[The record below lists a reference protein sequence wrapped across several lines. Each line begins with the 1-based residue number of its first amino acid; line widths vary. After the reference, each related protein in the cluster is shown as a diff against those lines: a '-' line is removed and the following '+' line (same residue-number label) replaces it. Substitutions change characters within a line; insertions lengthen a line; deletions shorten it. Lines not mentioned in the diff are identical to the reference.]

1 MRRLFP
7 QSAPTSVLKGMHK
20 YLLESAP
27 RLVCVFALC
36 LLLPACALRGA
47 GKNAADTEVPQPPS
61 FAEQVAM
68 LPNGVAQPFAQSPY
82 GAVSVTAGSTYVSG
96 LGNQCRPINI
106 VQGTMQYRAAVCRE
120 EQGWRVIPTIF
131 DNMPR

>member
-1 MRRLFP
+1 MRLQIF
-7 QSAPTSVLKGMHK
+7 V
-20 YLLESAP
+20 P
-27 RLVCVFALC
+27 RLVLLLALC
-36 LLLPACALRGA
+36 LLMPACALRGA
-47 GKNAADTEVPQPPS
+47 GKSASETEVPPTPT
-61 FAEQVAM
+61 FAEQVAG

-82 GAVSVTAGSTYVSG
+82 GAVTVTAGSTYISG

-106 VQGTMQYRAAVCRE
+106 VQGSMQYRAAVCRE

>member
-1 MRRLFP
+1 MRL
-7 QSAPTSVLKGMHK
+7 QILALVLTIC
-20 YLLESAP
+20 
-27 RLVCVFALC
+27 LV
-36 LLLPACALRGA
+36 LPACALRGA
-47 GKNAADTEVPQPPS
+47 GKIASETDVLPTPS
-61 FAEQVAM
+61 FAEQIAM

-82 GAVSVTAGSTYVSG
+82 GAVTVTAGSTYISG

-106 VQGTMQYRAAVCRE
+106 VQGAMQYRAAVCRE

>member
-1 MRRLFP
+1 MRLQILVPRF
-7 QSAPTSVLKGMHK
+7 VLV
-20 YLLESAP
+20 LSLS
-27 RLVCVFALC
+27 FI
-36 LLLPACALRGA
+36 LPACALRGS
-47 GKNAADTEVPQPPS
+47 GKSASETEVPPQPT

-68 LPNGVAQPFAQSPY
+68 MPNGVAQSFTQSPY
-82 GAVSVTAGSTYVSG
+82 GAVTVTAGSTYISG

-106 VQGTMQYRAAVCRE
+106 VQGSMQYRAAVWRE

>member
-1 MRRLFP
+1 MRL
-7 QSAPTSVLKGMHK
+7 QILVS
-20 YLLESAP
+20 
-27 RLVCVFALC
+27 RLVLVLALS
-36 LLLPACALRGA
+36 LILPACALRSA
-47 GKNAADTEVPQPPS
+47 GKSALESEVPPTPT
-61 FAEQVAM
+61 FAEQVAVM
-68 LPNGVAQPFAQSPY
+68 PSGVAQPFAQSPY

-120 EQGWRVIPTIF
+120 EHGWRVIPTIF

>member
-1 MRRLFP
+1 MRL
-7 QSAPTSVLKGMHK
+7 QILV
-20 YLLESAP
+20 P
-27 RLVCVFALC
+27 RLALALVLC
-36 LLLPACALRGA
+36 LILPACALRGA
-47 GKNAADTEVPQPPS
+47 GKSADTADVSPTPT

-68 LPNGVAQPFAQSPY
+68 MPNGVAQSFAQSPY
-82 GAVSVTAGSTYVSG
+82 GAVTVPAGSTYVSG

-106 VQGTMQYRAAVCRE
+106 VQGAMQYRAAVCQE

>member
-1 MRRLFP
+1 MRLQIF
-7 QSAPTSVLKGMHK
+7 V
-20 YLLESAP
+20 P
-27 RLVCVFALC
+27 RLV
-36 LLLPACALRGA
+36 LLLALGLLMPACALRGA
-47 GKNAADTEVPQPPS
+47 GKSADTADVPPTPT
-61 FAEQVAM
+61 FAEQVAG

-82 GAVSVTAGSTYVSG
+82 GAVTVTAGSTYISG

-106 VQGTMQYRAAVCRE
+106 VQGAMQYRAAVCRE

>member
-1 MRRLFP
+1 MRMPIL
-7 QSAPTSVLKGMHK
+7 V
-20 YLLESAP
+20 P
-27 RLVCVFALC
+27 RLALVLSLC
-36 LLLPACALRGA
+36 LILPACALRGPDKSA
-47 GKNAADTEVPQPPS
+47 SESEVPPTPT
-61 FAEQVAM
+61 FAEQVAG

-82 GAVSVTAGSTYVSG
+82 GAVTVTAGSTYISG

-106 VQGTMQYRAAVCRE
+106 VQGAMQYRAAVCRE

>member
-1 MRRLFP
+1 MRL
-7 QSAPTSVLKGMHK
+7 QILV
-20 YLLESAP
+20 P
-27 RLVCVFALC
+27 RLVLLLALC
-36 LLLPACALRGA
+36 LLMPACALRGA
-47 GKNAADTEVPQPPS
+47 GKSADVPPMPT

-68 LPNGVAQPFAQSPY
+68 MPNGVAQPFAQSPY
-82 GAVSVTAGSTYVSG
+82 GAVTVTAGSTYISG

-106 VQGTMQYRAAVCRE
+106 VQGAMQYRAAVCRE

>member
-1 MRRLFP
+1 MRL
-7 QSAPTSVLKGMHK
+7 QILV
-20 YLLESAP
+20 P
-27 RLVCVFALC
+27 RLVLVLALS
-36 LLLPACALRGA
+36 LILSACALRGA
-47 GKNAADTEVPQPPS
+47 GKSASETEFPPTPT

-82 GAVSVTAGSTYVSG
+82 GAVTVTAGSTYISG

>member
-1 MRRLFP
+1 MRL
-7 QSAPTSVLKGMHK
+7 QILVS
-20 YLLESAP
+20 
-27 RLVCVFALC
+27 RLVLVLSLSFI
-36 LLLPACALRGA
+36 LPACALRGA
-47 GKNAADTEVPQPPS
+47 GKSASESEVPPTPT

-82 GAVSVTAGSTYVSG
+82 GAVTVTAGSTYVSG
-96 LGNQCRPINI
+96 LGNQCRPVNI
-106 VQGTMQYRAAVCRE
+106 VQGAMQYRAAVCRE